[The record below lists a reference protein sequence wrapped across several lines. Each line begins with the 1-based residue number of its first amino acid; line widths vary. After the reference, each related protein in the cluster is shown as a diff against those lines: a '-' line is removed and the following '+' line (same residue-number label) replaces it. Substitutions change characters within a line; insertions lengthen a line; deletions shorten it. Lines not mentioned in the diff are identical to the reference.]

1 MRNELAG
8 SGNREWGANAREAI
22 PDGGRAGN
30 LRSENVGNPMADG
43 RAKSS
48 SRLQQASN
56 RLSATAADP
65 RNEDGV
71 PWQNALCA
79 G

>member
-1 MRNELAG
+1 M
-8 SGNREWGANAREAI
+8 
-22 PDGGRAGN
+22 
-30 LRSENVGNPMADG
+30 RSENVGGPMADG

-48 SRLQQASN
+48 SRLEQASN